1 MGCRVVRVS
10 VLFFVIGYG
19 LALLD
24 GVVEV
29 GLCEGLE
36 GDEGEAKGSCGWVE
50 ATIVFVSGFLST
62 KSGAL
67 EEDYDE
73 KEREKGE
80 ESPLNDEIEIHDV
93 PLRLVDRRR
102 GSARSYGCGDGFDCG
117 GSGLRRGRTLEEGG
131 ANVVLRCKSVVVAW
145 RIRDSGSDRFEEE
158 EERDEKEEESGAV
171 VVRCERKDEEQ

>member
-1 MGCRVVRVS
+1 LGCRVIRVA
-10 VLFFVIGYG
+10 VFFFVIGYG

-93 PLRLVDRRR
+93 PLAAGGSQAWIGAQLRLRRR
-102 GSARSYGCGDGFDCG
+102 FDCRRIRPAKG
-117 GSGLRRGRTLEEGG
+117 EDAGRGR
-131 ANVVLRCKSVVVAW
+131 S
-145 RIRDSGSDRFEEE
+145 
-158 EERDEKEEESGAV
+158 
-171 VVRCERKDEEQ
+171 